1 MNFIPSGT
9 QHLWG
14 YEESWQ
20 VMEDLLRMLGRYPLQ
35 TLETEKVGHAA
46 LGLCLVTLCHLDT
59 ANVIRGEGTSV
70 KKVLP

>member
-1 MNFIPSGT
+1 
-9 QHLWG
+9 
-14 YEESWQ
+14 
-20 VMEDLLRMLGRYPLQ
+20 MEDLLRMLGRYPLQ

-46 LGLCLVTLCHLDT
+46 LGLCLVTLCHLGT